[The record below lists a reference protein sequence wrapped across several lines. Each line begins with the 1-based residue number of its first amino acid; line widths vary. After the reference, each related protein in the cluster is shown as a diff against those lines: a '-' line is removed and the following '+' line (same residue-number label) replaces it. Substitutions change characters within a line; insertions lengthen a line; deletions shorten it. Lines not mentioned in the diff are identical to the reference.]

1 MTNEELAVRLM
12 GTIVQPSVVVPAR
25 RENIGLHDAQVQHA
39 AEFAVHVYRIVLGL
53 LQSQPI
59 ADTSPAPGS

>member
-25 RENIGLHDAQVQHA
+25 RENIDLHDAQVHHA
-39 AEFAVHVYRIVLGL
+39 AEFAVHVYRIVLDV
-53 LQSQPI
+53 LQSQPR
-59 ADTSPAPGS
+59 AETSPGPGS